1 MNTIQLTNL
10 ISYYS
15 LMVVDNN
22 FSSHITYVDEKFNI
36 FFTNKPNKIDCIE
49 HWLKIGKK
57 DLIFFNEFDG
67 MLQKWGLKTDNYN
80 FDVYYFTFYL
90 IYYSRNNKYTGKLN
104 IILNIFKEFFNN
116 NVICE
121 NDLTY
126 VLHPLLREEVI
137 KFKEENNRIFKL
149 LHIKE
154 KINSN
159 NPKKINI

>member
-1 MNTIQLTNL
+1 MN
-10 ISYYS
+10 
-15 LMVVDNN
+15 LMVC
-22 FSSHITYVDEKFNI
+22 YK
-36 FFTNKPNKIDCIE
+36 
-49 HWLKIGKK
+49 
-57 DLIFFNEFDG
+57 
-67 MLQKWGLKTDNYN
+67 KWGLKTDNYN

-149 LHIKE
+149 LHIKRKDKLE
-154 KINSN
+154 
-159 NPKKINI
+159 